1 MPEWDTL
8 WIDGNVATMAPQADG
23 CGELIDAAVAASGSQ
38 IAWVGPR
45 TRLPDHPDRLATRVI
60 SLHGGWLT
68 PGLIDAHTHLVFAGD
83 RIDEFRQRQHGASY
97 QDIAR
102 AGGGIQSTVSA
113 TRDADAA
120 QLLSSAM
127 RRAKLMFDR
136 GVTTLE
142 VKSGYGLN
150 LETERRML
158 QTARALE
165 SELPLNVCTTFL
177 GAHALPDEFAG
188 RADDYIDYVCDEM
201 MPALAAE
208 ELVDAVDAFC
218 EDIAFNPTQVEKI
231 FQRATELKLPVKL
244 HAEQLS
250 SNGGAELAARY
261 HALSADHLEHT
272 HESGVRAMAR
282 SGTVAVLLPGAFYTL
297 GQSQRPP
304 VDRFRQ
310 YAVPIAV
317 ASDCNPGSSPSLSLP
332 MMMNMA
338 CHLFG
343 LTPEESLTGVTRI
356 AAQALGLSDRGIIE
370 AGKRADMVIWDIQDP
385 AELSYWIGISPP
397 ADVIVGGH
405 SRQLQ

>member
-8 WIDGNVATMAPQADG
+8 WIDGNVATMAPQTDG
-23 CGELIDAAVAASGSQ
+23 CGQLIDAAVAVSGSQ

-45 TRLPDHPDRLATRVI
+45 AELPGHPDRLATTVV

-83 RIDEFRQRQHGASY
+83 RVDEFRQRQQGASY
-97 QDIAR
+97 EDIAR
-102 AGGGIQSTVSA
+102 AGGGVQSTVSA
-113 TRDADAA
+113 TRAADAM
-120 QLLSSAM
+120 QLLSSAS
-127 RRAKLMFDR
+127 RRARLMLER

-142 VKSGYGLN
+142 IKSGYGLN

-165 SELPLNVCTTFL
+165 QKLPLSVCSTFL

-188 RADDYIDYVCDEM
+188 RADDYIDCVCDEM

-208 ELVDAVDAFC
+208 GLVDAVDAFC
-218 EDIAFNPTQVEKI
+218 EDIAFSATQTEKV
-231 FQRATELKLPVKL
+231 FQCAARLKLPIKL
-244 HAEQLS
+244 HADQLS
-250 SNGGAELAARY
+250 DNGGAELAARY
-261 HALSADHLEHT
+261 HALSADHLEYT
-272 HESGVRAMAR
+272 SEAGVRAMAQ

-297 GQSQRPP
+297 GQSQPPP
-304 VDRFRQ
+304 VELFRQ
-310 YAVPIAV
+310 HGVPIAV

-343 LTPEESLTGVTRI
+343 LTPEESLAGVTRV
-356 AAQALGLSDRGIIE
+356 AAQALGLSDRGMIE
-370 AGKRADMVIWDIQDP
+370 AGKRADMAIWDVRDP
-385 AELSYWIGISPP
+385 AELSYWIGASPP
-397 ADVIVGGH
+397 VDVIVGGH
-405 SRQLQ
+405 SQQLQ